1 MSLTLS
7 ETPKRGFVASRPNY
21 DIEKMEVKYIGEGM
35 LNEEFVVNTWQDKE
49 IPFTIHFVVTKQG
62 KVSFV
67 GRFSYCN
74 NPNCDDN
81 VS

>member
-1 MSLTLS
+1 
-7 ETPKRGFVASRPNY
+7 
-21 DIEKMEVKYIGEGM
+21 MEVKYIGEGM
-35 LNEEFVVNTWQDKE
+35 LDDEFVVNTWQDKE

-74 NPNCDDN
+74 YN
-81 VS
+81 VVTKQGKVSFVGRFSYCNYNVKQPKL